1 MTSNFTVKN
10 YPGGIDTLAKEFRV
24 VSGKELVREMVQKLK
39 GKFAS
44 VNHAGPV
51 DVADFL
57 GEADDEVYAFHK
69 RDAYEQI
76 NKLLE
81 KIS

>member
-1 MTSNFTVKN
+1 MKIYRPLVIIQK
-10 YPGGIDTLAKEFRV
+10 G
-24 VSGKELVREMVQKLK
+24 SGKELVREMVQKLK

-44 VNHAGPV
+44 VDHAGPV

-57 GEADDEVYAFHK
+57 GETDEEVFAFHK

-76 NKLLE
+76 SKLLE
-81 KIS
+81 KIDKTE